1 MDCIIGEV
9 NSFSSKCIIYNP
21 GFTFIAGTGASS
33 GVNFAI
39 PIDTVVQ
46 YVPILIVYGTPYK
59 DRFLSCLSF
68 VLEKD
73 LGV

>member
-1 MDCIIGEV
+1 MAVKRKKEWQYHHGLYNRRTELFQFKV
-9 NSFSSKCIIYNP
+9 HNYNP

-59 DRFLSCLSF
+59 DRF
-68 VLEKD
+68 
-73 LGV
+73 